1 MKKLIL
7 IFVLIIGIAQ
17 IINAQEAEE
26 WKTQTFVTG
35 YFALNGEYVGL
46 PVFEEVKG
54 QNFGVGIAEASILST
69 IRPLEKLKISSV
81 LTYKPRLNIDGII
94 VELSGEWTF
103 SELLKIKIGR
113 FLLPLH
119 PANTQYYA
127 PMNFSVALPIIVT
140 NRALFPIN
148 INGINLNGNIP
159 LNDNLSID
167 YNFSGGQYTKLSR
180 VEAGILG
187 FSGRDGVYFNS
198 DVQIIRAMITKL
210 ENSQTK
216 EFPNYFGAGGKLGLK
231 ISDIANFEIA
241 AFYGA
246 EEISMQANPTTVI
259 KTDLEFLT
267 YGANFIVDYNNL
279 HIKAS
284 AWFGKE
290 TPDDAVNFV
299 TYNNKFYYSEIA
311 YKIGNISPFL
321 KFEDIQARKNFT
333 RMTAGI
339 NYRPFFETTFKV
351 EYHRYLQDYVAN
363 FDVLMF
369 SAIYSF

>member
-1 MKKLIL
+1 MKKIIL
-7 IFVLIIGIAQ
+7 FFVLLIGIAQ

-35 YFALNGEYVGL
+35 YFALNGEYIGL
-46 PVFEEVKG
+46 PVFEEVMG
-54 QNFGVGIAEASILST
+54 NDFGIGIAEASILST
-69 IRPLEKLKISSV
+69 IRPLEKLKINSV
-81 LTYKPRLNIDGII
+81 LTYKPRLNIDEII

-103 SELLKIKIGR
+103 SEFLKVKIGR

-119 PANTQYYA
+119 PGNTQYYA
-127 PMNFSVALPIIVT
+127 PMNFSVALPIFVT
-140 NRALFPIN
+140 NRALFPVN

-159 LNDNLSID
+159 LNDNFSID

-180 VEAGILG
+180 VEAGVLG
-187 FSGRDGVYFNS
+187 FFGRDGVYFGADAQS
-198 DVQIIRAMITKL
+198 ISTMITKI
-210 ENSQTK
+210 ENSQT
-216 EFPNYFGAGGKLGLK
+216 EDFPSFFGTGGKLALK
-231 ISDIANFEIA
+231 ISDIAKLEIA
-241 AFYGA
+241 SFYGA
-246 EEISMQANPTTVI
+246 EEVSMQPDPTTVI

-267 YGANFIVDYNNL
+267 YGTNLIVDYNNL

-284 AWFGKE
+284 IWYGKE
-290 TPDDAVNFV
+290 TPDDNVNFL
-299 TYNNKFYYSEIA
+299 TYDNKFYYAEMA
-311 YKIGNISPFL
+311 YRIGNISPFL
-321 KFEDIQARKNFT
+321 KFEDIQARKDFS

-351 EYHRYLQDYVAN
+351 EYHRYLQDYVDN